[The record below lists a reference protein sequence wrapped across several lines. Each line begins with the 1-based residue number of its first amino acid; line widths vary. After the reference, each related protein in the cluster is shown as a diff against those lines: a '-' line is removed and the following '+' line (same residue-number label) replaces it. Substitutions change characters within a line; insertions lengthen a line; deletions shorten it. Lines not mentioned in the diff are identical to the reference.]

1 MSKIITVL
9 GSTGSIGE
17 QALDVARKNGY
28 RIKALAAGK
37 SIDKLEAQAREFMPE
52 IVAVFDETAASEL
65 KDRLNDTPITVLSGS
80 EGVCFAAEKKVD
92 IVLNAIVGI
101 AGLKPTFAAMEA
113 KNDIALANKETLV
126 TAGELVNRK
135 AKEQGIRIIPV
146 DSEHSAIFQ
155 SLQGVPEGSLKKI
168 LLTASGGPFYGKT
181 IDELKNV
188 TAAEALK
195 HPNWSMG
202 NKITIDS
209 ATLMNKGLEVIEA
222 VHLFGV
228 SADDIEVLVHRQSIL
243 HSAVE
248 LCDGAVIGQMGTPDM
263 RLPIEYAITW
273 PERGSL
279 CCDRLSLADV
289 GTLTFARPDIDTF
302 RCLKLC
308 IDAIRAG
315 GLKPAAANGAN
326 EEAVALFLGGK
337 IGFADIADLVEA
349 AIEAQPTV
357 ETYDLDDV
365 FEADKNARNLVLR
378 KINSGDNY

>member
-1 MSKIITVL
+1 
-9 GSTGSIGE
+9 
-17 QALDVARKNGY
+17 
-28 RIKALAAGK
+28 
-37 SIDKLEAQAREFMPE
+37 
-52 IVAVFDETAASEL
+52 
-65 KDRLNDTPITVLSGS
+65 
-80 EGVCFAAEKKVD
+80 
-92 IVLNAIVGI
+92 
-101 AGLKPTFAAMEA
+101 
-113 KNDIALANKETLV
+113 
-126 TAGELVNRK
+126 
-135 AKEQGIRIIPV
+135 
-146 DSEHSAIFQ
+146 
-155 SLQGVPEGSLKKI
+155 
-168 LLTASGGPFYGKT
+168 
-181 IDELKNV
+181 
-188 TAAEALK
+188 
-195 HPNWSMG
+195 MG

-337 IGFADIADLVEA
+337 IGFTDIADLVEA